1 MKLARL
7 AVILA
12 AVASC
17 HYAAPDLVYVPDNPG
32 YVEDVHPLF
41 MDHCLVCHS
50 QPPDHGAPSTF
61 RLDVYDETGG
71 IPGAHIYG
79 SLALSDIEQKRMPPA
94 AQADPA
100 EGVGPNGE
108 LMLYLWVNSGA
119 PLNRP

>member
-1 MKLARL
+1 
-7 AVILA
+7 LA
-12 AVASC
+12 ALASC

-50 QPPDHGAPSTF
+50 HPPDRGAPSSF
-61 RLDVYDETGG
+61 RLDVYDETDG
-71 IPGAHIYG
+71 IPGAYVYG
-79 SLALSDIEQKRMPPA
+79 NVALSDIEQKRMPPA
-94 AQADPA
+94 VQEG

-108 LMLYLWVNSGA
+108 LMLYLWVANGE